1 MGSTAWRKSGAKPW
15 PISPFARQTISRSA
29 FLAICACICSSEWFL
44 LTRLLRYDWAL
55 LCTIVTLGYTGF
67 MAYTALAIFANGASS
82 APTPPSSLLSLLP
95 LVAFALL
102 ALRFAAERAPI
113 TYYLY
118 AIFPTFFW
126 HRVLRQIPAWLATL
140 RQARSQRAVSLP
152 RLAVDALAAI
162 LVVEA
167 MAYGYSDRRAFTAI
181 AYGMGMVWPVVMLE
195 PRFKVEQ
202 EKLLQVW
209 QAVMAVLGVFPLL
222 PVEKGESLATM

>member
-1 MGSTAWRKSGAKPW
+1 
-15 PISPFARQTISRSA
+15 
-29 FLAICACICSSEWFL
+29 
-44 LTRLLRYDWAL
+44 
-55 LCTIVTLGYTGF
+55 
-67 MAYTALAIFANGASS
+67 MAYTALAIFANGVSS
-82 APTPPSSLLSLLP
+82 APIPPSTSHALLSLLP
-95 LVAFALL
+95 PVAFGLF

-126 HRVLRQIPAWLATL
+126 HRVLRRGPALLATL
-140 RQARSQRAVSLP
+140 RQARRLSAVSTP
-152 RLAVDALAAI
+152 RLAVDALVAV

-195 PRFKVEQ
+195 PRFKIEQ

-222 PVEKGESLATM
+222 SVEKGESLATM

>member
-1 MGSTAWRKSGAKPW
+1 
-15 PISPFARQTISRSA
+15 
-29 FLAICACICSSEWFL
+29 
-44 LTRLLRYDWAL
+44 
-55 LCTIVTLGYTGF
+55 
-67 MAYTALAIFANGASS
+67 MAYTALAIFANGTLS

-95 LVAFALL
+95 LVAFGLL
-102 ALRFAAERAPI
+102 ALRFVAERAPI
-113 TYYLY
+113 THYLY

-126 HRVLRQIPAWLATL
+126 HRVLRQTPALLGTL
-140 RQARSQRAVSLP
+140 RQARRQSTISLP
-152 RLAVDALAAI
+152 RLTIDALVAV

>member
-1 MGSTAWRKSGAKPW
+1 
-15 PISPFARQTISRSA
+15 
-29 FLAICACICSSEWFL
+29 
-44 LTRLLRYDWAL
+44 
-55 LCTIVTLGYTGF
+55 
-67 MAYTALAIFANGASS
+67 MAYTALAIFANGPSS

-95 LVAFALL
+95 LVAFGLL

-113 TYYLY
+113 AYYLY

-126 HRVLRQIPAWLATL
+126 HRVLRQTAALLGTL
-140 RQARSQRAVSLP
+140 RQARTQSVISLP
-152 RLAVDALAAI
+152 RLAADALVAV

-209 QAVMAVLGVFPLL
+209 QAVMAGLGVFPLL
-222 PVEKGESLATM
+222 PVEKGESLVTM